1 MRDCFKE
8 TSMLATIRD
17 RLEYVGKNVEMVS
30 IYEEKLTSLA
40 MWYQQLFAETQGKNH
55 KGILPVVNPNTTNLH
70 SVGQYLQEGT
80 RNVFE
85 TVIRIKKS
93 DDLFLDKYKIDMHE
107 LNNLVVEQVAK
118 AHLKGDTP
126 SIILE
131 LEELSPYY
139 LGQLI
144 YFLEMT
150 AAIGG
155 YLLDVDPFDQ
165 PGVEEYKQL
174 VNEKLEEL

>member
-1 MRDCFKE
+1 M
-8 TSMLATIRD
+8 
-17 RLEYVGKNVEMVS
+17 
-30 IYEEKLTSLA
+30 
-40 MWYQQLFAETQGKNH
+40 
-55 KGILPVVNPNTTNLH
+55 
-70 SVGQYLQEGT
+70 GQYLQEGT

-107 LNNLVVEQVAK
+107 LNNLVIEQVAK

-165 PGVEEYKQL
+165 PGVEEYKKL